1 MNTQRR
7 IRNGITSRLSASY
20 MLIGCDNSQHS
31 AQHAPLFS
39 AGGMKKV
46 IFSLALGTFG
56 LGMAEF
62 GIMGVLTELAR
73 DVGITIPA
81 AGHMISFY
89 AFGVVLG
96 APVMALFSSRFS
108 LKHILLFLVTLCVMG
123 NAIFT
128 FSSSYL
134 MLAVGRL
141 VSGFPHGAF
150 FGVGAIVL
158 SKITRP
164 GKVTA
169 AVAGMVSGMTVA
181 NLVGIPVGTYLSQ
194 EFSWRYTFL
203 LIAVFNIAVLT
214 AIFFWVPDIRD
225 KAQGSLREQFH
236 FLRSPAPW
244 LIFAATMF
252 SNAGVFAWFSYIKP
266 FMMYISGFSETSMT
280 FIMMLVGLGMVL
292 GNLLSGKLSG
302 RYTPL
307 RIAVVTDLVIVLSL
321 MALFFFS
328 GYKTASLTSAFI
340 CCAGLFALSAPLQIL
355 LLQNA
360 KGGELLGAAGGQ
372 IAFNLGSAIGAWCGR
387 LMLTLGFAY
396 HYVALPAALLSFSA
410 MSSLLVYGRLKH
422 KQPSVT
428 PVAG

>member
-1 MNTQRR
+1 MKWHSTSLIRKLSLLAANVRR
-7 IRNGITSRLSASY
+7 YDAYPASF
-20 MLIGCDNSQHS
+20 L
-31 AQHAPLFS
+31 L

-73 DVGITIPA
+73 DVGISIPA

-96 APVMALFSSRFS
+96 APIIALFSNRFS
-108 LKHILLFLVTLCVMG
+108 LKHILLFLVTLCVIG

-128 FSSSYL
+128 LSSSYF

-150 FGVGAIVL
+150 FGVGAIIL
-158 SKITRP
+158 SKLARP

-169 AVAGMVSGMTVA
+169 AVAGMISGMTVA
-181 NLVGIPVGTYLSQ
+181 NLVGIPVGTWLSQ

-203 LIAVFNIAVLT
+203 LIAVFNIAVIVSV
-214 AIFFWVPDIRD
+214 AFWVPNISDEV
-225 KAQGSLREQFH
+225 KGKLREQFH
-236 FLRSPAPW
+236 FLKSPAPW
-244 LIFAATMF
+244 FIFSATMF
-252 SNAGVFAWFSYIKP
+252 GNAGVFAWFSYVKP
-266 FMMYISGFSETSMT
+266 YMMYISGFSEALMT

-292 GNLLSGKLSG
+292 GNLLSGRLSG

-307 RIAVVTDLVIVLSL
+307 RIAVITDFVIVL
-321 MALFFFS
+321 ALLLLFAF
-328 GYKTASLTSAFI
+328 GGIKTASLTFAFI

-372 IAFNLGSAIGAWCGR
+372 IAFNLGSAIGAYCGGM
-387 LMLTLGFAY
+387 MLTLGFAY
-396 HYVALPAALLSFSA
+396 NYVTLPAALLSFSA
-410 MSSLLVYGRLKH
+410 MSSLLLYGRLKRGV
-422 KQPSVT
+422 QQQ
-428 PVAG
+428 VAPAT

>member
-1 MNTQRR
+1 
-7 IRNGITSRLSASY
+7 
-20 MLIGCDNSQHS
+20 
-31 AQHAPLFS
+31 
-39 AGGMKKV
+39 MKKV

-73 DVGITIPA
+73 DVGISIPA

-96 APVMALFSSRFS
+96 APIIALFSNRFS
-108 LKHILLFLVTLCVMG
+108 LKHILLFLVTLCVIG

-128 FSSSYL
+128 LSSSYS

-150 FGVGAIVL
+150 FGVGAIIL
-158 SKITRP
+158 SKLARP

-169 AVAGMVSGMTVA
+169 AVAGMISGMTVA
-181 NLVGIPVGTYLSQ
+181 NLVGIPVGTWLSQ

-203 LIAVFNIAVLT
+203 LIAVFNIAVIVSV
-214 AIFFWVPDIRD
+214 AFWVPNISDEA
-225 KAQGSLREQFH
+225 KGKLREQFH
-236 FLRSPAPW
+236 FLKSPAPW
-244 LIFAATMF
+244 FIFSATMF
-252 SNAGVFAWFSYIKP
+252 GNAGVFAWFSYVKP
-266 FMMYISGFSETSMT
+266 YMMYISGFSEALMT

-292 GNLLSGKLSG
+292 GNLLSGRLSG

-307 RIAVVTDLVIVLSL
+307 RIAVITDFVIVL
-321 MALFFFS
+321 ALLLLFAC
-328 GYKTASLTSAFI
+328 GGIKAASLTFAFI

-372 IAFNLGSAIGAWCGR
+372 IAFNLGSAIGAYCGGM
-387 LMLTLGFAY
+387 MLTLGFAY
-396 HYVALPAALLSFSA
+396 NYVTLPAALLSFSA
-410 MSSLLVYGRLKH
+410 MSSLLVYARLKRAVPQMTH
-422 KQPSVT
+422 A
-428 PVAG
+428 AG

>member
-1 MNTQRR
+1 
-7 IRNGITSRLSASY
+7 
-20 MLIGCDNSQHS
+20 
-31 AQHAPLFS
+31 
-39 AGGMKKV
+39 MKKV

-73 DVGITIPA
+73 DVGISIPA

-96 APVMALFSSRFS
+96 APIIALFSNRFS
-108 LKHILLFLVTLCVMG
+108 LKHILLFLVTLCVIG

-128 FSSSYL
+128 LSSSYF

-150 FGVGAIVL
+150 FGVGAIIL
-158 SKITRP
+158 SKLARP

-169 AVAGMVSGMTVA
+169 AVAGMISGMTVA
-181 NLVGIPVGTYLSQ
+181 NLVGIPVGTWLSQ

-203 LIAVFNIAVLT
+203 LIAVFNIAVIVSV
-214 AIFFWVPDIRD
+214 AFWVPNINDEA
-225 KAQGSLREQFH
+225 KGKLREQFH
-236 FLRSPAPW
+236 FLKSPAPW
-244 LIFAATMF
+244 FIFAATMF
-252 SNAGVFAWFSYIKP
+252 GNAGVFAWFSYVKP
-266 FMMYISGFSETSMT
+266 YMMYISGFSEALMT

-292 GNLLSGKLSG
+292 GNLLSGRLSG

-307 RIAVVTDLVIVLSL
+307 RIAVITDFVIVL
-321 MALFFFS
+321 ALLLLFAC
-328 GYKTASLTSAFI
+328 GGIKAASLTFAFI

-372 IAFNLGSAIGAWCGR
+372 IAFNLGSAIGAYCGGM
-387 LMLTLGFAY
+387 MLTLGFAY
-396 HYVALPAALLSFSA
+396 NYVTLPAALLSFSA
-410 MSSLLVYGRLKH
+410 MSSLLVYARLKRAVPQMTH
-422 KQPSVT
+422 A
-428 PVAG
+428 AG

>member
-1 MNTQRR
+1 
-7 IRNGITSRLSASY
+7 
-20 MLIGCDNSQHS
+20 
-31 AQHAPLFS
+31 
-39 AGGMKKV
+39 MKKV

-73 DVGITIPA
+73 DVGISIPA

-96 APVMALFSSRFS
+96 APIIALFSNRFS
-108 LKHILLFLVTLCVMG
+108 LKHILLFLVTLCVIG
-123 NAIFT
+123 NAIFNL
-128 FSSSYL
+128 SSSYL

-150 FGVGAIVL
+150 FGVGAIIL
-158 SKITRP
+158 SKLARP

-181 NLVGIPVGTYLSQ
+181 NLIGIPIGTWLSQ

-203 LIAVFNIAVLT
+203 LIAVFNIAVMVSIT
-214 AIFFWVPDIRD
+214 FWVPNISDEA
-225 KAQGSLREQFH
+225 KGKLREQFH
-236 FLRSPAPW
+236 FLKTPAPW
-244 LIFAATMF
+244 LIFSATMF
-252 SNAGVFAWFSYIKP
+252 GNAGVFAWFSYVKP
-266 FMMYISGFSETSMT
+266 YMMFISGFSEALMT

-292 GNLLSGKLSG
+292 GNLLSGRLSG

-307 RIAVVTDLVIVLSL
+307 RIAVITDFVIVL
-321 MALFFFS
+321 ALLLLFAF
-328 GYKTASLTSAFI
+328 GGIKAASLIFAFI

-372 IAFNLGSAIGAWCGR
+372 IAFNLGSAIGAWCGGM
-387 LMLTLGFAY
+387 MLTLGFAY
-396 HYVALPAALLSFSA
+396 NYVTLPAALLSFSA
-410 MSSLLVYGRLKH
+410 MSSLLLYGHLKR
-422 KQPSVT
+422 SVSRMT
-428 PVAG
+428 PAAG

>member
-1 MNTQRR
+1 MKWHSTSLIRKLSLLAANVRR
-7 IRNGITSRLSASY
+7 YGAYRASF
-20 MLIGCDNSQHS
+20 L
-31 AQHAPLFS
+31 L

-73 DVGITIPA
+73 DVGISIPA

-96 APVMALFSSRFS
+96 APIIALFSNRFS
-108 LKHILLFLVTLCVMG
+108 LKHILLFLVTLCVIG

-128 FSSSYL
+128 LSSSYL

-150 FGVGAIVL
+150 FGVGAIIL
-158 SKITRP
+158 SKLARP

-181 NLVGIPVGTYLSQ
+181 NLIGIPIGTWLSQ

-203 LIAVFNIAVLT
+203 LIAVFNIAVMVSIT
-214 AIFFWVPDIRD
+214 FWVPNISDEA
-225 KAQGSLREQFH
+225 KGKLREQFH
-236 FLRSPAPW
+236 FLKTPAPW
-244 LIFAATMF
+244 LIFSATMF
-252 SNAGVFAWFSYIKP
+252 GNAGVFAWFSYVKP
-266 FMMYISGFSETSMT
+266 YMMFISGFSEALMT

-292 GNLLSGKLSG
+292 GNLLSGRLSG

-307 RIAVVTDLVIVLSL
+307 RIAVITDFVIVL
-321 MALFFFS
+321 ALLLLFAF
-328 GYKTASLTSAFI
+328 GGIKVASLIFAFI

-372 IAFNLGSAIGAWCGR
+372 IAFNLGSAIGAWCGGM
-387 LMLTLGFAY
+387 MLTLGFAY
-396 HYVALPAALLSFSA
+396 NYVTLPAALLSFSA
-410 MSSLLVYGRLKH
+410 MSSLLLYGRLKR
-422 KQPSVT
+422 SVSRMT